1 MLLTTEN
8 IILIGALLLLVSVFA
23 GKVAYRFGAPAL
35 LLFLGVGMLFGLR
48 LISFNSAPVAQFVGM
63 VALCI
68 ILFSGGMDTRYRA
81 IRPVIGPGVVLATV
95 GVALTA
101 LIVAG
106 FVYVVAPWCNAE
118 MSFLLALLFAA
129 TMSSTDSASVFSI
142 LRSRRQGLSE
152 NLKPLLELESGSNDP
167 MAYILTILLVGLLT
181 PGESMGF
188 GTSLL
193 LFVVGMTLGVVAGY
207 AFGRLAVWTIN
218 RINIEN
224 QSLYAVLLLAFVF
237 LTFSVTDLIRGNG
250 YLAVYVA
257 GLVVGNYPIVHKK
270 TLGTF
275 FDGFTWL
282 FQVILFVTLGLLVNI
297 DELLQ
302 PEVLLLGGLTGLF
315 MILVARP
322 AAVFLSLLPFRKF
335 TTRARLYVSWV
346 GLRGAVPIIFATYP
360 VVAGVEDSSLLFN
373 IVFFVTLLSLVVQG
387 TTVSLMAEWLG
398 LAYPERER
406 IFNDEVMNRM
416 LDDAT
421 TELTVTEAMLEPG
434 HHLRD
439 IVLPAATLVVMVA
452 RDGTFFVPK
461 GNSVLRVGDK
471 LLVVT
476 ENKSE
481 VKRRAAEQKIRPFRI
496 FAEGADSR
504 MDLSACSAAVGAA
517 RASAGCRLPHGAAAF
532 LPGGAMR
539 AVGRAAGEGFRRTT
553 MRGVPIVPVRG
564 RRSNTPWLR
573 AGRAGGRPDRR
584 LRRSS
589 PRGCRRRPR

>member
-152 NLKPLLELESGSNDP
+152 NLKPLLELESGRNDP

-218 RINIEN
+218 RINIDN
-224 QSLYAVLLLAFVF
+224 QALYAVLLLAFVF

-421 TELTVTEAMLEPG
+421 TELTVTEAMLESG

-481 VKRRAAEQKIRPFRI
+481 VKSVVQPQE
-496 FAEGADSR
+496 
-504 MDLSACSAAVGAA
+504 
-517 RASAGCRLPHGAAAF
+517 
-532 LPGGAMR
+532 
-539 AVGRAAGEGFRRTT
+539 
-553 MRGVPIVPVRG
+553 
-564 RRSNTPWLR
+564 
-573 AGRAGGRPDRR
+573 
-584 LRRSS
+584 
-589 PRGCRRRPR
+589 

>member
-48 LISFNSAPVAQFVGM
+48 IISFNSAPVAQFVGT
-63 VALCI
+63 VALSV

-106 FVYVVAPWCNAE
+106 FVYVAAPWCNAR
-118 MSFLLALLFAA
+118 MPFLLALLFAA

-142 LRSRRQGLSE
+142 LRSRRQGLCE

-181 PGESMGF
+181 PGADVSF
-188 GTSLL
+188 GMSFVW
-193 LFVVGMTLGVVAGY
+193 FVVGMSVGVVAGY
-207 AFGRLAVWTIN
+207 GFGRLAVWSIN
-218 RINIEN
+218 RLNIAN

-237 LTFSVTDLIRGNG
+237 LTFSVTDMIRGNG

-257 GLVVGNYPIVHKK
+257 GLVVGNYPLMHKK

-315 MILVARP
+315 MIFVARP
-322 AAVFLSLLPFRKF
+322 AAVFLTLLPFRKF

-360 VVAGVEDSSLLFN
+360 VVAGVEGSGLLFN
-373 IVFFVTLLSLVVQG
+373 IVFFVTLLSLAVQG
-387 TTVSLMAEWLG
+387 TTVSLMAGWLG

-421 TELTVTEAMLEPG
+421 TELTVTEAMLG
-434 HHLRD
+434 AGRHLRD
-439 IVLPAATLVVMVA
+439 IVLPEATLVVMVA
-452 RDGTFFVPK
+452 REGSFFVPR
-461 GNSVLRVGDK
+461 GNTLLHVGDK

-481 VKRRAAEQKIRPFRI
+481 VK
-496 FAEGADSR
+496 ST
-504 MDLSACSAAVGAA
+504 V
-517 RASAGCRLPHGAAAF
+517 RL
-532 LPGGAMR
+532 
-539 AVGRAAGEGFRRTT
+539 GE
-553 MRGVPIVPVRG
+553 
-564 RRSNTPWLR
+564 
-573 AGRAGGRPDRR
+573 
-584 LRRSS
+584 
-589 PRGCRRRPR
+589 

>member
-1 MLLTTEN
+1 M
-8 IILIGALLLLVSVFA
+8 
-23 GKVAYRFGAPAL
+23 
-35 LLFLGVGMLFGLR
+35 
-48 LISFNSAPVAQFVGM
+48 
-63 VALCI
+63 
-68 ILFSGGMDTRYRA
+68 
-81 IRPVIGPGVVLATV
+81 
-95 GVALTA
+95 
-101 LIVAG
+101 
-106 FVYVVAPWCNAE
+106 
-118 MSFLLALLFAA
+118 
-129 TMSSTDSASVFSI
+129 
-142 LRSRRQGLSE
+142 SE

-282 FQVILFVTLGLLVNI
+282 FQVILF
-297 DELLQ
+297 
-302 PEVLLLGGLTGLF
+302 P
-315 MILVARP
+315 
-322 AAVFLSLLPFRKF
+322 
-335 TTRARLYVSWV
+335 RLYVSWV

-481 VKRRAAEQKIRPFRI
+481 VKSVVQPQE
-496 FAEGADSR
+496 
-504 MDLSACSAAVGAA
+504 
-517 RASAGCRLPHGAAAF
+517 
-532 LPGGAMR
+532 
-539 AVGRAAGEGFRRTT
+539 
-553 MRGVPIVPVRG
+553 
-564 RRSNTPWLR
+564 
-573 AGRAGGRPDRR
+573 
-584 LRRSS
+584 
-589 PRGCRRRPR
+589 

>member
-68 ILFSGGMDTRYRA
+68 IL
-81 IRPVIGPGVVLATV
+81 IGPGVVLATV

-421 TELTVTEAMLEPG
+421 TELTVTEAMLESG

-481 VKRRAAEQKIRPFRI
+481 VKSVVQPQE
-496 FAEGADSR
+496 
-504 MDLSACSAAVGAA
+504 
-517 RASAGCRLPHGAAAF
+517 
-532 LPGGAMR
+532 
-539 AVGRAAGEGFRRTT
+539 
-553 MRGVPIVPVRG
+553 
-564 RRSNTPWLR
+564 
-573 AGRAGGRPDRR
+573 
-584 LRRSS
+584 
-589 PRGCRRRPR
+589 

>member
-23 GKVAYRFGAPAL
+23 GKVAYRSGAPAL
-35 LLFLGVGMLFGLR
+35 LLFLSVGMLFGLR

-481 VKRRAAEQKIRPFRI
+481 VKSVVQPQE
-496 FAEGADSR
+496 
-504 MDLSACSAAVGAA
+504 
-517 RASAGCRLPHGAAAF
+517 
-532 LPGGAMR
+532 
-539 AVGRAAGEGFRRTT
+539 
-553 MRGVPIVPVRG
+553 
-564 RRSNTPWLR
+564 
-573 AGRAGGRPDRR
+573 
-584 LRRSS
+584 
-589 PRGCRRRPR
+589 

>member
-346 GLRGAVPIIFATYP
+346 GLRGRADHFRHLSRRGRRGGFEPAVQYRLFRDA
-360 VVAGVEDSSLLFN
+360 VVAGRAGYDGQSDGRMAGVGLSRTGTHFQRRSDEPHARRCDDRADRHRSDVGAGTPLARHRAACGDAGGDGGARRD
-373 IVFFVTLLSLVVQG
+373 VFRPQG
-387 TTVSLMAEWLG
+387 QFGAPRG
-398 LAYPERER
+398 RQAAGGDREQVGG
-406 IFNDEVMNRM
+406 EVGR
-416 LDDAT
+416 
-421 TELTVTEAMLEPG
+421 
-434 HHLRD
+434 
-439 IVLPAATLVVMVA
+439 PAA
-452 RDGTFFVPK
+452 G
-461 GNSVLRVGDK
+461 
-471 LLVVT
+471 
-476 ENKSE
+476 
-481 VKRRAAEQKIRPFRI
+481 VKRRATGRRTENPPLPHFCGRGGFPYGLVRLFGGGRSGTGLGGLQAAARGGGLPAGRRD
-496 FAEGADSR
+496 ACSREGRGGGLSADDYAWRADSSR
-504 MDLSACSAAVGAA
+504 SRSAIEHPV
-517 RASAGCRLPHGAAAF
+517 ASS
-532 LPGGAMR
+532 
-539 AVGRAAGEGFRRTT
+539 RTS
-553 MRGVPIVPVRG
+553 R
-564 RRSNTPWLR
+564 W
-573 AGRAGGRPDRR
+573 
-584 LRRSS
+584 
-589 PRGCRRRPR
+589 

>member
-1 MLLTTEN
+1 M
-8 IILIGALLLLVSVFA
+8 
-23 GKVAYRFGAPAL
+23 
-35 LLFLGVGMLFGLR
+35 
-48 LISFNSAPVAQFVGM
+48 
-63 VALCI
+63 CI
-68 ILFSGGMDTRYRA
+68 RDSTRYRA

-481 VKRRAAEQKIRPFRI
+481 VKSVVQPQE
-496 FAEGADSR
+496 
-504 MDLSACSAAVGAA
+504 
-517 RASAGCRLPHGAAAF
+517 
-532 LPGGAMR
+532 
-539 AVGRAAGEGFRRTT
+539 
-553 MRGVPIVPVRG
+553 
-564 RRSNTPWLR
+564 
-573 AGRAGGRPDRR
+573 
-584 LRRSS
+584 
-589 PRGCRRRPR
+589 

>member
-1 MLLTTEN
+1 M
-8 IILIGALLLLVSVFA
+8 
-23 GKVAYRFGAPAL
+23 

-81 IRPVIGPGVVLATV
+81 IRSVIGPGVVLATV

-106 FVYVVAPWCNAE
+106 FVYVVAPWCNAG

-481 VKRRAAEQKIRPFRI
+481 VKSVVQPQE
-496 FAEGADSR
+496 
-504 MDLSACSAAVGAA
+504 
-517 RASAGCRLPHGAAAF
+517 
-532 LPGGAMR
+532 
-539 AVGRAAGEGFRRTT
+539 
-553 MRGVPIVPVRG
+553 
-564 RRSNTPWLR
+564 
-573 AGRAGGRPDRR
+573 
-584 LRRSS
+584 
-589 PRGCRRRPR
+589 

>member
-48 LISFNSAPVAQFVGM
+48 IISFNSAPVAQFVGT
-63 VALCI
+63 VALSV

-106 FVYVVAPWCNAE
+106 FVYVAAPWFHAE

-142 LRSRRQGLSE
+142 LRSRRQGLCE
-152 NLKPLLELESGSNDP
+152 HLKPLLELESGSNDP
-167 MAYILTILLVGLLT
+167 TAYILTVLLVGLLT
-181 PGESMGF
+181 PGANVSF
-188 GTSLL
+188 GMSFVW
-193 LFVVGMTLGVVAGY
+193 FVVGMTVGVLTGY
-207 AFGRLAVWTIN
+207 GFGRLAVWSIN
-218 RINIEN
+218 RLNIAN

-237 LTFSVTDLIRGNG
+237 LTFSVTDMIRGNG

-257 GLVVGNYPIVHKK
+257 GLVVGNYPLVHKK

-315 MILVARP
+315 MIFVARP
-322 AAVFLSLLPFRKF
+322 AAVFLTLLPFRKF
-335 TTRARLYVSWV
+335 SSRARLYVSWV

-360 VVAGVEDSSLLFN
+360 VVAGVEGAGLLFN
-373 IVFFVTLLSLVVQG
+373 IVFFVTLLSLALQG

-421 TELTVTEAMLEPG
+421 TELTVTEAMLESG
-434 HHLRD
+434 RHLRD
-439 IVLPAATLVVMVA
+439 IALPEATLVVMVA
-452 RDGTFFVPK
+452 RDGSFFVPR
-461 GNSVLRVGDK
+461 GNTLLHVGDK

-481 VKRRAAEQKIRPFRI
+481 VK
-496 FAEGADSR
+496 
-504 MDLSACSAAVGAA
+504 SAV
-517 RASAGCRLPHGAAAF
+517 RLQ
-532 LPGGAMR
+532 
-539 AVGRAAGEGFRRTT
+539 E
-553 MRGVPIVPVRG
+553 
-564 RRSNTPWLR
+564 
-573 AGRAGGRPDRR
+573 
-584 LRRSS
+584 
-589 PRGCRRRPR
+589 

>member
-373 IVFFVTLLSLVVQG
+373 IVFFVTLWALVVQG
-387 TTVSLMAEWLG
+387 TPVRLMAGGLG
-398 LAYPERER
+398 WAYPERER

-421 TELTVTEAMLEPG
+421 TELTVTEAMLESG

-481 VKRRAAEQKIRPFRI
+481 VKSVVQPQE
-496 FAEGADSR
+496 
-504 MDLSACSAAVGAA
+504 
-517 RASAGCRLPHGAAAF
+517 
-532 LPGGAMR
+532 
-539 AVGRAAGEGFRRTT
+539 
-553 MRGVPIVPVRG
+553 
-564 RRSNTPWLR
+564 
-573 AGRAGGRPDRR
+573 
-584 LRRSS
+584 
-589 PRGCRRRPR
+589 

>member
-8 IILIGALLLLVSVFA
+8 IILIGALLLVSVFA
-23 GKVAYRFGAPAL
+23 GKAAYRFGAPAL

-481 VKRRAAEQKIRPFRI
+481 VKSVVQPQE
-496 FAEGADSR
+496 
-504 MDLSACSAAVGAA
+504 
-517 RASAGCRLPHGAAAF
+517 
-532 LPGGAMR
+532 
-539 AVGRAAGEGFRRTT
+539 
-553 MRGVPIVPVRG
+553 
-564 RRSNTPWLR
+564 
-573 AGRAGGRPDRR
+573 
-584 LRRSS
+584 
-589 PRGCRRRPR
+589 

>member
-1 MLLTTEN
+1 
-8 IILIGALLLLVSVFA
+8 
-23 GKVAYRFGAPAL
+23 
-35 LLFLGVGMLFGLR
+35 
-48 LISFNSAPVAQFVGM
+48 
-63 VALCI
+63 
-68 ILFSGGMDTRYRA
+68 
-81 IRPVIGPGVVLATV
+81 
-95 GVALTA
+95 
-101 LIVAG
+101 
-106 FVYVVAPWCNAE
+106 
-118 MSFLLALLFAA
+118 
-129 TMSSTDSASVFSI
+129 
-142 LRSRRQGLSE
+142 
-152 NLKPLLELESGSNDP
+152 
-167 MAYILTILLVGLLT
+167 
-181 PGESMGF
+181 MGF

-452 RDGTFFVPK
+452 RRRDVFRPQGQFGAPR
-461 GNSVLRVGDK
+461 GRQAAGGDREQVGGE
-471 LLVVT
+471 VGRPAAG
-476 ENKSE
+476 
-481 VKRRAAEQKIRPFRI
+481 VKRRGRRTENPPPSAFLRKGRI
-496 FAEGADSR
+496 PVWTCPPVRRRSERHGPR
-504 MDLSACSAAVGAA
+504 RVG
-517 RASAGCRLPHGAAAF
+517 RLPHGGGFPAGRRDACS
-532 LPGGAMR
+532 PGGS
-539 AVGRAAGEGFRRTT
+539 
-553 MRGVPIVPVRG
+553 RG
-564 RRSNTPWLR
+564 
-573 AGRAGGRPDRR
+573 AFGGR
-584 LRRSS
+584 LCVA
-589 PRGCRRRPR
+589 CR

>member
-106 FVYVVAPWCNAE
+106 FVYVVAPWCNAG

-302 PEVLLLGGLTGLF
+302 PEVLLLDESTSALDPISTAKIEELIGQLKERYTVIMVTHNMLQALRVSTKTAFFLLGEMIEADDTETLF
-315 MILVARP
+315 THPRDERTAD
-322 AAVFLSLLPFRKF
+322 
-335 TTRARLYVSWV
+335 Y
-346 GLRGAVPIIFATYP
+346 
-360 VVAGVEDSSLLFN
+360 VAGRF
-373 IVFFVTLLSLVVQG
+373 G
-387 TTVSLMAEWLG
+387 
-398 LAYPERER
+398 
-406 IFNDEVMNRM
+406 
-416 LDDAT
+416 
-421 TELTVTEAMLEPG
+421 
-434 HHLRD
+434 
-439 IVLPAATLVVMVA
+439 
-452 RDGTFFVPK
+452 
-461 GNSVLRVGDK
+461 
-471 LLVVT
+471 
-476 ENKSE
+476 
-481 VKRRAAEQKIRPFRI
+481 
-496 FAEGADSR
+496 
-504 MDLSACSAAVGAA
+504 
-517 RASAGCRLPHGAAAF
+517 
-532 LPGGAMR
+532 
-539 AVGRAAGEGFRRTT
+539 
-553 MRGVPIVPVRG
+553 
-564 RRSNTPWLR
+564 
-573 AGRAGGRPDRR
+573 
-584 LRRSS
+584 
-589 PRGCRRRPR
+589 

>member
-8 IILIGALLLLVSVFA
+8 IILIGAWLLLVSVFA

-106 FVYVVAPWCNAE
+106 FVYVVAPWCNAG

-481 VKRRAAEQKIRPFRI
+481 VKSVVQPQE
-496 FAEGADSR
+496 
-504 MDLSACSAAVGAA
+504 
-517 RASAGCRLPHGAAAF
+517 
-532 LPGGAMR
+532 
-539 AVGRAAGEGFRRTT
+539 
-553 MRGVPIVPVRG
+553 
-564 RRSNTPWLR
+564 
-573 AGRAGGRPDRR
+573 
-584 LRRSS
+584 
-589 PRGCRRRPR
+589 

>member
-1 MLLTTEN
+1 M
-8 IILIGALLLLVSVFA
+8 
-23 GKVAYRFGAPAL
+23 
-35 LLFLGVGMLFGLR
+35 
-48 LISFNSAPVAQFVGM
+48 
-63 VALCI
+63 
-68 ILFSGGMDTRYRA
+68 
-81 IRPVIGPGVVLATV
+81 
-95 GVALTA
+95 ALTA

-106 FVYVVAPWCNAE
+106 FVYVVAPWCNAG

-481 VKRRAAEQKIRPFRI
+481 VKSVVQPQE
-496 FAEGADSR
+496 
-504 MDLSACSAAVGAA
+504 
-517 RASAGCRLPHGAAAF
+517 
-532 LPGGAMR
+532 
-539 AVGRAAGEGFRRTT
+539 
-553 MRGVPIVPVRG
+553 
-564 RRSNTPWLR
+564 
-573 AGRAGGRPDRR
+573 
-584 LRRSS
+584 
-589 PRGCRRRPR
+589 

>member
-8 IILIGALLLLVSVFA
+8 IILIVALLLLVSVFA

-481 VKRRAAEQKIRPFRI
+481 VKSVVQPQE
-496 FAEGADSR
+496 
-504 MDLSACSAAVGAA
+504 
-517 RASAGCRLPHGAAAF
+517 
-532 LPGGAMR
+532 
-539 AVGRAAGEGFRRTT
+539 
-553 MRGVPIVPVRG
+553 
-564 RRSNTPWLR
+564 
-573 AGRAGGRPDRR
+573 
-584 LRRSS
+584 
-589 PRGCRRRPR
+589 

>member
-1 MLLTTEN
+1 
-8 IILIGALLLLVSVFA
+8 
-23 GKVAYRFGAPAL
+23 
-35 LLFLGVGMLFGLR
+35 
-48 LISFNSAPVAQFVGM
+48 M
-63 VALCI
+63 VAVCI

-421 TELTVTEAMLEPG
+421 TELTVTEAMLESG

-481 VKRRAAEQKIRPFRI
+481 VKSVVQPQE
-496 FAEGADSR
+496 
-504 MDLSACSAAVGAA
+504 
-517 RASAGCRLPHGAAAF
+517 
-532 LPGGAMR
+532 
-539 AVGRAAGEGFRRTT
+539 
-553 MRGVPIVPVRG
+553 
-564 RRSNTPWLR
+564 
-573 AGRAGGRPDRR
+573 
-584 LRRSS
+584 
-589 PRGCRRRPR
+589 

>member
-106 FVYVVAPWCNAE
+106 FVYVVAPWCNAG

-346 GLRGAVPIIFATYP
+346 GLRGAVPILFAIYP
-360 VVAGVEDSSLLFN
+360 MMAGVEHAELLFN
-373 IVFFVTLLSLVVQG
+373 VVFLSTIISLLVQG
-387 TTVSLMAEWLG
+387 TTVSGMANLLG
-398 LAYPERER
+398 LAYEERESA
-406 IFNDEVMNRM
+406 FNVEMHEEMKSALTEVEVNENLLASGHTLKDITLPENTLVMMVCR
-416 LDDAT
+416 DGEYFVPQGK
-421 TELTVTEAMLEPG
+421 TELKL
-434 HHLRD
+434 
-439 IVLPAATLVVMVA
+439 
-452 RDGTFFVPK
+452 
-461 GNSVLRVGDK
+461 GDK
-471 LLVVT
+471 LLVISDR
-476 ENKSE
+476 SE
-481 VKRRAAEQKIRPFRI
+481 E
-496 FAEGADSR
+496 
-504 MDLSACSAAVGAA
+504 L
-517 RASAGCRLPHGAAAF
+517 ASTYKDMGIDDVMKLG
-532 LPGGAMR
+532 
-539 AVGRAAGEGFRRTT
+539 
-553 MRGVPIVPVRG
+553 
-564 RRSNTPWLR
+564 
-573 AGRAGGRPDRR
+573 
-584 LRRSS
+584 
-589 PRGCRRRPR
+589 

>member
-1 MLLTTEN
+1 MIDISGEN
-8 IILIGALLLLVSVFA
+8 VVLVGALLLFVAVMA

-35 LLFLGVGMLFGLR
+35 LLFLGVGMLFGLNF
-48 LISFNSAPVAQFVGM
+48 ISFRSVEMTQFVGM
-63 VALCI
+63 IALCI
-68 ILFSGGMDTRYRA
+68 ILFTGGMDTSFQE
-81 IRPVIGPGVVLATV
+81 IKPIIGPGVVLATV
-95 GVALTA
+95 GVVMTA
-101 LIVAG
+101 MVLAG
-106 FVYVVAPWCNAE
+106 FVWLVAPWLDLE
-118 MSFLLALLFAA
+118 ISFALALLLAA

-416 LDDAT
+416 LDDST

-481 VKRRAAEQKIRPFRI
+481 VKSVVQPQE
-496 FAEGADSR
+496 
-504 MDLSACSAAVGAA
+504 
-517 RASAGCRLPHGAAAF
+517 
-532 LPGGAMR
+532 
-539 AVGRAAGEGFRRTT
+539 
-553 MRGVPIVPVRG
+553 
-564 RRSNTPWLR
+564 
-573 AGRAGGRPDRR
+573 
-584 LRRSS
+584 
-589 PRGCRRRPR
+589 

>member
-1 MLLTTEN
+1 
-8 IILIGALLLLVSVFA
+8 
-23 GKVAYRFGAPAL
+23 
-35 LLFLGVGMLFGLR
+35 
-48 LISFNSAPVAQFVGM
+48 
-63 VALCI
+63 
-68 ILFSGGMDTRYRA
+68 
-81 IRPVIGPGVVLATV
+81 
-95 GVALTA
+95 
-101 LIVAG
+101 
-106 FVYVVAPWCNAE
+106 

-471 LLVVT
+471 LLVVSAID
-476 ENKSE
+476 NLLK
-481 VKRRAAEQKIRPFRI
+481 
-496 FAEGADSR
+496 GASGQ
-504 MDLSACSAAVGAA
+504 AVQNMNLMFGLDETTGL
-517 RASAGCRLPHGAAAF
+517 RLKASAF
-532 LPGGAMR
+532 
-539 AVGRAAGEGFRRTT
+539 
-553 MRGVPIVPVRG
+553 
-564 RRSNTPWLR
+564 
-573 AGRAGGRPDRR
+573 
-584 LRRSS
+584 
-589 PRGCRRRPR
+589 

>member
-421 TELTVTEAMLEPG
+421 TELTVTEAMLESG

-439 IVLPAATLVVMVA
+439 IVLPAATRVLMVA

-481 VKRRAAEQKIRPFRI
+481 VKSVVQPQE
-496 FAEGADSR
+496 
-504 MDLSACSAAVGAA
+504 
-517 RASAGCRLPHGAAAF
+517 
-532 LPGGAMR
+532 
-539 AVGRAAGEGFRRTT
+539 
-553 MRGVPIVPVRG
+553 
-564 RRSNTPWLR
+564 
-573 AGRAGGRPDRR
+573 
-584 LRRSS
+584 
-589 PRGCRRRPR
+589 

>member
-1 MLLTTEN
+1 MNEILILTAVVIVICIVLNKISNGLGIPMLLGF
-8 IILIGALLLLVSVFA
+8 IVL
-23 GKVAYRFGAPAL
+23 
-35 LLFLGVGMLFGLR
+35 
-48 LISFNSAPVAQFVGM
+48 GM
-63 VALCI
+63 VFGSDGILKIQFDNFAFADYICSTALI
-68 ILFSGGMDTRYRA
+68 FIMFYGGFGTNWSEA
-81 IRPVIGPGVVLATV
+81 KPIAVKAVSLSTLGVVLT
-95 GVALTA
+95 
-101 LIVAG
+101 AG
-106 FVYVVAPWCNAE
+106 FVGLFCHYVFKI
-118 MSFLLALLFAA
+118 SFLESMLIGSLLA
-129 TMSSTDSASVFSI
+129 STDAASVFSI
-142 LRSRRQGLSE
+142 LRSKRL
-152 NLKPLLELESGSNDP
+152 NLKYNTASILEIESGSNDP

-181 PGESMGF
+181 PGQSVSF
-188 GTSLL
+188 GMSSLW
-193 LFVVGMTLGVVAGY
+193 FVVGMTFGVLAGY
-207 AFGRLAVWTIN
+207 GFGRLAVWTIN

-302 PEVLLLGGLTGLF
+302 PEVLLLGTLTGLF
-315 MILVARP
+315 MIFIARP
-322 AAVFLSLLPFRKF
+322 AAVFLTLLPFRQF
-335 TTRARLYVSWV
+335 TTRARFYVSWV

-373 IVFFVTLLSLVVQG
+373 IVFFVTLLSLALQG

-481 VKRRAAEQKIRPFRI
+481 VKSVVQPQE
-496 FAEGADSR
+496 
-504 MDLSACSAAVGAA
+504 
-517 RASAGCRLPHGAAAF
+517 
-532 LPGGAMR
+532 
-539 AVGRAAGEGFRRTT
+539 
-553 MRGVPIVPVRG
+553 
-564 RRSNTPWLR
+564 
-573 AGRAGGRPDRR
+573 
-584 LRRSS
+584 
-589 PRGCRRRPR
+589 

>member
-1 MLLTTEN
+1 MEINEIDMLLTTEN
-8 IILIGALLLLVSVFA
+8 IILIVALLLLVSVFA

-481 VKRRAAEQKIRPFRI
+481 VKSVVQPQE
-496 FAEGADSR
+496 
-504 MDLSACSAAVGAA
+504 
-517 RASAGCRLPHGAAAF
+517 
-532 LPGGAMR
+532 
-539 AVGRAAGEGFRRTT
+539 
-553 MRGVPIVPVRG
+553 
-564 RRSNTPWLR
+564 
-573 AGRAGGRPDRR
+573 
-584 LRRSS
+584 
-589 PRGCRRRPR
+589 